1 MKGHRFKRI
10 LYKGL
15 NETSLK
21 YLRESMGIKNW
32 LILSVKY
39 KPLHEVSAWAVKAI
53 ANWKLLDYK
62 KHYKSNKKFSYDVLE
77 IILSINIDRPLEKNT
92 DKKPLY
98 KAQ

>member
-1 MKGHRFKRI
+1 
-10 LYKGL
+10 
-15 NETSLK
+15 
-21 YLRESMGIKNW
+21 MGIKNW

-77 IILSINIDRPLEKNT
+77 IILSINIFTDRPHEKNT

-98 KAQ
+98 KA